1 MAARESDHALLRE
14 PLFHFVLLAI
24 LIFVAHWATAE
35 PEPAPVIAI
44 DEQEVEEY
52 RDNFEQRHFRQPTT
66 EEVDRFRQNRI
77 NEEILYREGLALGLD
92 REDPVIKARVISK
105 MQLVMAEKPDLDD
118 PGDKV
123 LEAFLQQQPERYH
136 RSARYSFALAHF
148 PEADDSARATL
159 ARAVANGADPQRA
172 GLTVE
177 HFEGRNQAS
186 VAATFGPDFPQL
198 LELTAENNRWQEVEV
213 NDSTRLLR
221 VTEYQPGTLPPLNQI
236 RQQVLTDWRRAER
249 VRKVDQQVAAMAE
262 QYNIQH

>member
-1 MAARESDHALLRE
+1 MAAQASNHTLLRE

-35 PEPAPVIAI
+35 PEPAPLIAV

-52 RDNFEQRHFRQPTT
+52 RENFEERHFRQPTP

-105 MQLVMAEKPDLDD
+105 MQLVMAEKPDLVD

-136 RSARYSFALAHF
+136 RSARYSFALARF
-148 PEADDSARATL
+148 PDADDSTRATL

-177 HFEGRNQAS
+177 RFQGRNEAS
-186 VAATFGPDFPQL
+186 VSAAFGPEFTAV
-198 LELTAENNRWQEVEV
+198 LERAAENNRWQEVEV
-213 NDSTRLLR
+213 GGNTHLLR
-221 VTEYQPGTLPPLNQI
+221 VTEYHPGTLPPLNQI
-236 RQQVLTDWRRAER
+236 RQQVLADWRRAER
-249 VRKVDQQVAAMAE
+249 VRQVDQQVAAMAE
-262 QYNIQH
+262 HYNIRH